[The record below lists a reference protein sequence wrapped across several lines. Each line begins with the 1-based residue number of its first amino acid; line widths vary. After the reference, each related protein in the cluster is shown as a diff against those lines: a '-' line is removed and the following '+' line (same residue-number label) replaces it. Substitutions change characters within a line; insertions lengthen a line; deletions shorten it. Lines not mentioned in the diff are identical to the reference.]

1 MIVRSTRHFAWLG
14 LMLLLV
20 GPTVVHAQSSASFEA
35 LIADG
40 DRVYNALQ
48 NKAAITR
55 YKDAHALRPND
66 FGVLW
71 RLSRTYNDVA
81 QDYKALG
88 NEEAAEENFELAS
101 AYADSI
107 IANFPE
113 RREGYFHKAAAIGNL
128 ALFKGGK
135 EKVKYGRDVEYHCK
149 KALEIDP
156 NYDLALV
163 AYGIFQKE
171 VASLSWVLRRFAKLL
186 FGGLPDASFE
196 EAASLLE
203 RAIASNPS
211 ITIAYYELGQVY
223 RKLGR
228 KADAR
233 RVLEQSLQLEPN
245 NTEDIRNQAEARK
258 LLAKL

>member
-1 MIVRSTRHFAWLG
+1 MIVRCARHYMLFLF
-14 LMLLLV
+14 MLLLGLPLV
-20 GPTVVHAQSSASFEA
+20 TQAQDNTTFDEF
-35 LIADG
+35 IADG
-40 DRVYNALQ
+40 DRVYDMLQ
-48 NKAAITR
+48 NEAAITR
-55 YKDAHALRPND
+55 YKEAHALQPTD

-71 RLSRTYNDVA
+71 RLSRTYNDIA
-81 QDYKALG
+81 QDQNALG
-88 NEEAAEENFELAS
+88 DKKAAEQNFVLAS
-101 AYADSI
+101 AYADTL
-107 IANFPE
+107 IAYFPDQ
-113 RREGYFHKAAAIGNL
+113 REGYFHKAAAVGNL

-135 EKVKYGRDVEYHCK
+135 EKVRYGQDVEYYCK

-156 NYDLALV
+156 DYTLALV

-203 RAIASNPS
+203 RAIENDPS

-228 KADAR
+228 KDDAR
-233 RVLEQSLQLEPN
+233 SVLEKSLMLAPK
-245 NTEDIRNQAEARK
+245 NTEDVRNQADARK